1 MNYFSLKKCLQVS
14 YCECFHYFGLVEKV
28 VTENKKVYWLHKWIV
43 FFRVF
48 SRLAYTKKY
57 KCCMIFKFQGGKIDQ
72 KKLNKKIKY

>member
-1 MNYFSLKKCLQVS
+1 MNIFSLKKCRWVS
-14 YCECFHYFGLVEKV
+14 YCECIYFIEIVEKV

-48 SRLAYTKKY
+48 SSLAYTKKY

-72 KKLNKKIKY
+72 KKLNKK